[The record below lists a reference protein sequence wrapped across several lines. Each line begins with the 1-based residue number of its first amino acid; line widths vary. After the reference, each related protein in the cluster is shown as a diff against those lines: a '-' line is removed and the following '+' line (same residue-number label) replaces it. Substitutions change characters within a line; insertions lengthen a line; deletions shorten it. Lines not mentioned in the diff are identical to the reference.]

1 MTVTELI
8 CDKRHQATGSV
19 CAAEWRSTRWRKSSK
34 SGSLLKNQIANFE
47 DKLKIETLPPFEEF
61 FAKSE
66 ESTNQTLIEHRE
78 AVEILRRIHG
88 TFHQIL
94 EATEKEAKVGQ
105 VLLLMSAMMTW
116 LASIRE
122 ASTGHLS
129 ASMPLF
135 RASLEAACYAYRIW
149 EEVDLY
155 DVWLNRHSDEESRKL
170 CRKRFNSA
178 VRDTARNIV
187 NRDFVW
193 SGTDEWIITG
203 YESALDFGAHPNLK
217 SIQTSLQVDEHRID
231 NMVSISLAG
240 VFGSGS
246 FQVKRLL
253 LASIEYG
260 QQVTLIGAC
269 CTDDPDEQVLK
280 TLGDINEKKEA
291 YFEAEFEV
299 EA

>member
-1 MTVTELI
+1 M
-8 CDKRHQATGSV
+8 
-19 CAAEWRSTRWRKSSK
+19 
-34 SGSLLKNQIANFE
+34 LKNQTANFE

-78 AVEILRRIHG
+78 AVKILRRIHG

-149 EEVDLY
+149 EEVELY
-155 DVWLNRHSDEESRKL
+155 DVWLNRHNNEESRKL
-170 CRKRFNSA
+170 CRKRFSSA

-193 SGTDEWIITG
+193 CGTEEWIMTG
-203 YESALDFGAHPNLK
+203 YENAIDFGAHPNLK

-280 TLGDINEKKEA
+280 TLEDINEKKEA
-291 YFEAEFEV
+291 YIEAEFEV